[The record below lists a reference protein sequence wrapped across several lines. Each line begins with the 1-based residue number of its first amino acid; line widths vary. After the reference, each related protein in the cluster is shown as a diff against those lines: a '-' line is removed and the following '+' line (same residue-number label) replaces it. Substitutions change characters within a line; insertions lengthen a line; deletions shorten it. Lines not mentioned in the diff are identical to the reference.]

1 MVDGM
6 NPPPSQTMT
15 ADPSVVAAAVRVC
28 DDILLASPTLTFMP
42 AMQSNAYLP
51 KTITI
56 PIVDSAGVEV
66 LTCIARLLRAA
77 DRGRLENRGRAIWA
91 VSYTH
96 LTLPTIYSV

>member
-1 MVDGM
+1 MEDGM

-42 AMQSNAYLP
+42 AMQSNAHLP

-56 PIVDSAGVEV
+56 PI
-66 LTCIARLLRAA
+66 
-77 DRGRLENRGRAIWA
+77 AIRPEWKC
-91 VSYTH
+91 
-96 LTLPTIYSV
+96 